1 MHIQPKALCNSS
13 FFWLDN
19 LGRIQRRQRISAKVT
34 VVRMLVFEVIFGLQ
48 IGVLVVQDF
57 HKLVNNVEDLLTV
70 KMPANPD
77 DETLNLIQ
85 KAFLQLKK

>member
-1 MHIQPKALCNSS
+1 
-13 FFWLDN
+13 
-19 LGRIQRRQRISAKVT
+19 
-34 VVRMLVFEVIFGLQ
+34 MLVFEVIFGLQ

-57 HKLVNNVEDLLTV
+57 HKLVNNIEDLLTV